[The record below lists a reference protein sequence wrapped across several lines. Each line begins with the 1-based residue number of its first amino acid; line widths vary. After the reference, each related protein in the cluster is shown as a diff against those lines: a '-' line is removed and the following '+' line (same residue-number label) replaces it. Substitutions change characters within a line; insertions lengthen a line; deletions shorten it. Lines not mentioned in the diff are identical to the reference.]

1 MNLKQRFSPLAARW
15 KVLGQHFSLATA
27 MACNNHTTALV
38 LSSECLLSLIGGGWR
53 GDSVRQRFS
62 KMNHVLINLHA
73 QPGDSNLR
81 GGKQGRRLAVDSCI
95 LEGKA
100 WPPTAEV

>member
-1 MNLKQRFSPLAARW
+1 M
-15 KVLGQHFSLATA
+15 
-27 MACNNHTTALV
+27 
-38 LSSECLLSLIGGGWR
+38 
-53 GDSVRQRFS
+53 RQRFS